1 MSREVFRL
9 RAFRG
14 KAKKSRD
21 FTRGEGASRLADR
34 AMQSALS
41 GDFSRLA
48 THRTLRPP
56 FQEARE
62 NEKSRANLLR
72 RRWETSAIFRATGT
86 WHEPLERVSDGRSTR
101 GLCNRR
107 DHSEGRG
114 ADRPV
119 CSPRWARARRSRV
132 RRFRGARRPGV
143 GAGAPP
149 RHGRPP
155 GSRSRASRP
164 ARVGR
169 DRTTRDARGLWEA
182 SPRPRRPREGPRAS
196 RSRPTSETS
205 LETSRRPRASAA
217 PRGPP
222 PPASGAS
229 GTETETNSWMTSPC
243 SSRRRWRS

>member
-21 FTRGEGASRLADR
+21 FTRGKGPRDLPTARCDRHFRGTFRDWRRTGLCVHLSKKRAKTKISCKSSPASVGNFGDLSVNRHVARTARARLR
-34 AMQSALS
+34 
-41 GDFSRLA
+41 
-48 THRTLRPP
+48 
-56 FQEARE
+56 
-62 NEKSRANLLR
+62 
-72 RRWETSAIFRATGT
+72 
-86 WHEPLERVSDGRSTR
+86 DGRSTR

-155 GSRSRASRP
+155 GSRSRASRR

-169 DRTTRDARGLWEA
+169 DRTTRDARGRWEA

>member
-1 MSREVFRL
+1 MSREVFRS

-62 NEKSRANLLR
+62 NEKSPASVGNFGDLSGNRHVARTARARLR
-72 RRWETSAIFRATGT
+72 
-86 WHEPLERVSDGRSTR
+86 DGRSTR

>member
-1 MSREVFRL
+1 MARISRKSQKVARL
-9 RAFRG
+9 YLTAKGPRDLSTARCGRDFRG
-14 KAKKSRD
+14 LFATGDAQD
-21 FTRGEGASRLADR
+21 FASTFPR
-34 AMQSALS
+34 SA
-41 GDFSRLA
+41 RK
-48 THRTLRPP
+48 R
-56 FQEARE
+56 
-62 NEKSRANLLR
+62 KSRANLLR
-72 RRWETSAIFRATGT
+72 RRSGNFGDPFGNRHVARTTRARLRDVRLVVC
-86 WHEPLERVSDGRSTR
+86 EIRF
-101 GLCNRR
+101 R

-155 GSRSRASRP
+155 GSRSRASRR

-169 DRTTRDARGLWEA
+169 DRTTRDVRGRWEA

-196 RSRPTSETS
+196 RSRPATETS

>member
-1 MSREVFRL
+1 LPTARCNRHFRGTFRDWRRTGLCVHLSKKRAKMKNLVQIFSGVGWKLRRSFGNRHVARTARARL
-9 RAFRG
+9 R
-14 KAKKSRD
+14 
-21 FTRGEGASRLADR
+21 
-34 AMQSALS
+34 
-41 GDFSRLA
+41 
-48 THRTLRPP
+48 
-56 FQEARE
+56 
-62 NEKSRANLLR
+62 
-72 RRWETSAIFRATGT
+72 
-86 WHEPLERVSDGRSTR
+86 DGRSTR